1 CAFDHAECL
10 HRLYIKCFCDS
21 RAAIDVLR
29 PRRHDGDLPL
39 PALRTF
45 GCADFRWYKDAGF
58 ALLPDSDRCGAG
70 RSGGRAATL
79 GAGVSNAS
87 EASESLKYGPKHRF
101 RLCKPDRVALH
112 DRMFQ
117 KLLIIVSRE
126 VDPIVSAS
134 ALLPGQ
140 SVTRSQQ
147 PSRLTVRLFRTNT
160 RS

>member
-1 CAFDHAECL
+1 Q
-10 HRLYIKCFCDS
+10 RVYIICVCDS
-21 RAAIDVLR
+21 RAAIDVFR

-39 PALRTF
+39 PALRPF

-126 VDPIVSAS
+126 VDPIVSAA

-140 SVTRSQQ
+140 SGTRYNQ
-147 PSRLTVRLFRTNT
+147 PRRMNVRRFIRTARFRT
-160 RS
+160 RYAGS